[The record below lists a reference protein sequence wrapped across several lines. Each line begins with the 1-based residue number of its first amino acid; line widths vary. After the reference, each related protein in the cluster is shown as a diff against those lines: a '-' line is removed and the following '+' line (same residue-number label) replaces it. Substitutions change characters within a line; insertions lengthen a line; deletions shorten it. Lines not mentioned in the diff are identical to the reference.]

1 MEITQFTYFQQV
13 GGLELEMIPAE
24 LTYGLERL
32 AMYVQKVDSVFDI
45 QWSENVKYG
54 DVHKPT
60 EREFSY
66 YNFEYADTNLMYNL
80 FNSFEK
86 ECNNI
91 LEKNLVF
98 PAYDYVLKCSH
109 AFNMLD
115 ARGAISVSE
124 RMKYILR
131 VRTLAKKVAEKYYE
145 LYCN

>member
-1 MEITQFTYFQQV
+1 QC
-13 GGLELEMIPAE
+13 GGIELVKIPAE

-32 AMYVQKVDSVFDI
+32 TMFIQNVKSVFDI
-45 QWSENVKYG
+45 DWAPGVKYG

-60 EREFSY
+60 EIEYSY
-66 YNFEYADTNLMYNL
+66 YNFEYADTDLMYQL

-86 ECNNI
+86 ECLNI
-91 LEKNLVF
+91 IEKNLVF

-109 AFNMLD
+109 TFNMLD

-131 VRTLAKKVAEKYYE
+131 VRNLARKVAEKYNE
-145 LYCN
+145 LYCS